1 MMPVYRQLLVCLDLS
16 PVSRQVLSRAEALAA
31 QAGGRMTL
39 LHVVEQRPLPDL
51 DYGLGSLPGYELDP
65 DAALEDARSRLEGL
79 LADSDTARL
88 PLEVV
93 VGVPHTEITR
103 IAERLSADL
112 IVLGSS
118 SRSGLGRLLGSTARS
133 LFNHAPCD
141 VLAVRV
147 SPDADP

>member
-16 PVSRQVLSRAEALAA
+16 PVSGQVLSRAAALAA

-51 DYGLGSLPGYELDP
+51 DYGLGSLPGYDMDP
-65 DAALEDARSRLEGL
+65 DAALQDARSRLERL
-79 LADSDTARL
+79 LTHTDEARL
-88 PLEVV
+88 PREVV
-93 VGVPHTEITR
+93 TGVPHLEITR
-103 IAERLSADL
+103 IAEQLSADL

-118 SRSGLGRLLGSTARS
+118 SRTGLGRLLGSTARS

-147 SPDADP
+147 SPDEEQ

>member
-1 MMPVYRQLLVCLDLS
+1 MMPVYRQLLVCIDLS
-16 PVSRQVLSRAEALAA
+16 PVSAQVLSRAEALAA
-31 QAGGRMTL
+31 QAGGRITL

-51 DYGLGSLPGYELDP
+51 DYGLGSLPGYDMDP
-65 DAALEDARSRLEGL
+65 DAALEDARSRLERL
-79 LADSDTARL
+79 LTDTDDAR
-88 PLEVV
+88 PPCEVV
-93 VGVPHTEITR
+93 AGVPHMEINR

-118 SRSGLGRLLGSTARS
+118 SRTGLGRLLGSTARS

-147 SPDADP
+147 SPDAEP